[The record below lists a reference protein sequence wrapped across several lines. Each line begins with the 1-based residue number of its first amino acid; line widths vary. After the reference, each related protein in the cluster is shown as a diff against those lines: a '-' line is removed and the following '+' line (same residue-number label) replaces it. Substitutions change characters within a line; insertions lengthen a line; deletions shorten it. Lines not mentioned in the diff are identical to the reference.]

1 MYEMMQVCCTCKM
14 AMAHVLD
21 STKGAVMATVMVRA
35 RVSMCESEGMHA
47 REVERVRVRARL
59 MCMRWCEGIGEG
71 KGKGRGE
78 GGNGSTCMSGTR
90 ARAHV

>member
-1 MYEMMQVCCTCKM
+1 M
-14 AMAHVLD
+14 AMAHVLG
-21 STKGAVMATVMVRA
+21 STRGAVMATVMVRA
-35 RVSMCESEGMHA
+35 RA
-47 REVERVRVRARL
+47 

-78 GGNGSTCMSGTR
+78 GGSGSTCMIGTR